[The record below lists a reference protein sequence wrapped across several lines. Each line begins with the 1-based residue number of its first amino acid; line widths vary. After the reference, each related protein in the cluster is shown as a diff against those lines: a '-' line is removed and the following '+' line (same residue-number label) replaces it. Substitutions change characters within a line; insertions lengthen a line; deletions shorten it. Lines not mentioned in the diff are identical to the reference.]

1 MEMLKNLRVR
11 AQLWKRIKP
20 LLPIITPMDRIARS
34 VNQLYEKYPYPSL
47 PIRNENDLVGKLHHN
62 VMANILGTAGLETTF
77 LNGKTVL
84 DAGCG
89 TGEKACYYSYHGAN
103 VSAIDLSNA
112 SLKKGQE
119 LAGKFNLSVDFNRC
133 DIADFNPTHQFDH
146 IFCLGVLHH
155 TSDPYMRFQKLAE
168 LCKPDG
174 TITIGLYNTY
184 GRFRHRLRRMK
195 MRFVAGTDIERRMDY
210 VEKSIFNRKF
220 KSTHEKAFVADKF
233 AHPYES
239 YHSVG
244 EVMGWFKKNDISFTG
259 VYPATGKG
267 KLDAILTQLKWI
279 KTRKGFFIV
288 SGRKNSSK

>member
-1 MEMLKNLRVR
+1 
-11 AQLWKRIKP
+11 
-20 LLPIITPMDRIARS
+20 MDRIALA
-34 VNQLYEKYPYPSL
+34 VNRLYEKYPYPSL
-47 PIRNENDLVGKLHHN
+47 PIHNEQDLVGKLHHN
-62 VMANILGTAGLETTF
+62 VMANILKTAGLKVES
-77 LNGKTVL
+77 LSGKTVL

-112 SLKKGQE
+112 SLKTGQE
-119 LAGKFNLSVDFNRC
+119 LASKFNLSVDFKRC
-133 DIADFNPTHQFDH
+133 DIADFNPSQQFDH

-155 TSDPYMRFQKLAE
+155 TSDPYMRFRKLAG
-168 LCKPDG
+168 LCKPGG
-174 TITIGLYNTY
+174 TITVGLYNTY

-195 MRFVAGTDIERRMDY
+195 MRFVAGNDIERRMDY

-244 EVMGWFKKNDISFTG
+244 EVLGWFKKNDISFTG

-279 KTRKGFFIV
+279 ETRKGFFIV
-288 SGRKNSSK
+288 SGRKNPMPK